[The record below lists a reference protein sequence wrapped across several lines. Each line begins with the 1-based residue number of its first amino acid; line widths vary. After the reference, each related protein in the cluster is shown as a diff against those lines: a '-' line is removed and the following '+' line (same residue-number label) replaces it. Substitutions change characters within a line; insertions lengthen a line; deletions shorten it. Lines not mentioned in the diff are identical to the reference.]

1 MAKEV
6 VMMEYRRKIAVVY
19 TLQDA
24 LEKIEQMK
32 QHGFREFEIH
42 LFAKDITAFTELK
55 TTTKLNIRQCGHLL
69 DQLQGLFFNMA
80 LYEVCL
86 RNFDFSKEELQHYGR
101 MIEKGACVIIA
112 QHELPYEKTPA
123 RSTVAVK
130 VNIPIR

>member
-24 LEKIEQMK
+24 LQKIEQMK

-42 LFAKDITAFTELK
+42 LFAKDITAFKELNNNKFKYTE
-55 TTTKLNIRQCGHLL
+55 CGHLL
-69 DQLQGLFFNMA
+69 DQPQGCSLTW

-86 RNFDFSKEELQHYGR
+86 RNFDFSKR
-101 MIEKGACVIIA
+101 
-112 QHELPYEKTPA
+112 
-123 RSTVAVK
+123 
-130 VNIPIR
+130 N

>member
-24 LEKIEQMK
+24 LRKIEQMK

-42 LFAKDITAFTELK
+42 LFTKNVTPIKELK
-55 TTTKLNIRQCGHLL
+55 TTTKLNIRHCGHFL

-101 MIEKGACVIIA
+101 MIEQGACVIIA
-112 QHELPYEKTPA
+112 QHDLPYEKTPA

-130 VNIPIR
+130 ANIPIR